1 MSLES
6 LLREKADLRQGF
18 AARLLRPAIKLDRAL
33 QAPPL
38 STNFR
43 TVADAF
49 HYLLRFY
56 LQRLNPKARDSTWDA
71 ERGVELIGLA
81 PGPAKGKDV
90 PTVSRHPKRL
100 KAAGLL
106 TDAKRQ
112 HRAYL
117 AGGPVNEKLLFS
129 AHHLAHFDVALR
141 DGPDKVDWHAIG
153 YLSPEDANDLKA
165 LLELLDEDTFRT
177 FRTCILSPRLRAA
190 DLVGGADPGF
200 ILDDCLVR
208 VMTAKEPR
216 VDLRD
221 YYGMVACYLLLG
233 LGGVAHE
240 DGKTEQCPVTSIGIY
255 FSRFG
260 YLWKTRVADIMPK
273 GALPEL
279 TRWFVEA
286 ACQANPGARDILPT
300 LKGPLAA
307 DLSPQDAAS
316 IAARKA

>member
-6 LLREKADLRQGF
+6 LLRERADVRQGF
-18 AARLLRPAIKLDRAL
+18 AARLLRPAIKLERGL
-33 QAPPL
+33 LAPPA
-38 STNFR
+38 STHYR

-49 HYLLRFY
+49 HYLLRFH
-56 LQRLNPKARDSTWDA
+56 LQRLNPKARDDTWDA
-71 ERGVELIGLA
+71 ERGVELIGLG

-106 TDAKRQ
+106 TDAKRH
-112 HRAYL
+112 HRAYV
-117 AGGPVNEKLLFS
+117 AGAPVNEKLLVS
-129 AHHLAHFDVALR
+129 AHHLAHFNVALR
-141 DGPDKVDWHAIG
+141 EGPDKVNWHAIG

-165 LLELLDEDTFRT
+165 LLELVDDNTFRAS
-177 FRTCILSPRLRAA
+177 RTCILSPRLRAE

-221 YYGMVACYLLLG
+221 YYAMVACYLLLG

-260 YLWKTRVADIMPK
+260 FMWKTRVAEIMPA
-273 GALPEL
+273 GTLPDL

-286 ACQANPGARDILPT
+286 ACQSNPGARELLPA

-307 DLSPQDAAS
+307 HLAAPD
-316 IAARKA
+316 AARKKA

>member
-6 LLREKADLRQGF
+6 LLRDKAEVRQGF
-18 AARLLRPAIKLDRAL
+18 SARLLRPAIRMERGL
-33 QAPPL
+33 QQPPL
-38 STNFR
+38 TTNYR

-71 ERGVELIGLA
+71 ERGVELIDQ
-81 PGPAKGKDV
+81 GPESAKVKDV
-90 PTVSRHPKRL
+90 PTISRHPKRL
-100 KAAGLL
+100 KAAALL
-106 TDAKRQ
+106 TDAKRH

-117 AGGPVNEKLLFS
+117 ASGQVTEKLLVC
-129 AHHLAHFDVALR
+129 AHHLAHFNVALR
-141 DGPDKVDWHAIG
+141 EGPDKVDWHAIG
-153 YLSPEDANDLKA
+153 YLSPDDASDLKA
-165 LLELLDEDTFRT
+165 LLELADENTFRAS
-177 FRTCILSPRLRAA
+177 RTCILSPRLRAQ

-233 LGGVAHE
+233 LGGVLHE

-260 YLWKTRVADIMPK
+260 YLWKARVAETMPA
-273 GALPEL
+273 GALPDL

-286 ACQANPGARDILPT
+286 ACQANPGARELLPT

-307 DLSPQDAAS
+307 HLSGEDAAS
-316 IAARKA
+316 RAKKA